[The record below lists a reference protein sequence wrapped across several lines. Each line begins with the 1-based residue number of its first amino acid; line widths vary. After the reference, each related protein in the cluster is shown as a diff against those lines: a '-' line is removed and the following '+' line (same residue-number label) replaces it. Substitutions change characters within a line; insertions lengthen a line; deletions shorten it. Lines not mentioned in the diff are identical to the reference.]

1 MEIIH
6 KAGSILYLLLA
17 WSLYFIN
24 GILFYRLFTR
34 FVTVKSKWIWKL
46 ILCSVFILSSGMVIW
61 VGDHNLIL
69 TFLCYLPACL
79 WCTKGSRY
87 GRLAVIFTF
96 FCMEMS
102 VCAIVDTYFGFIV
115 PYYDFVVRIGR
126 TAVYGAV
133 WLYLKKR
140 LPDGEIVLS
149 DRLWRIIFGLS
160 VMPLCSMLA
169 VVSLTDDT
177 FFGNIEYSV
186 VMNLGLAVLPFT
198 FLTSFVIL
206 AAIVAFMKYENLK
219 RAQQLYEMRESYY
232 ENLKQHEEGVR
243 LLRHDMRNHLAAV
256 SALLTGGNGEQ
267 ALCHLNEL
275 LDSTALQGCRRFC
288 PNETAN
294 AVLQAKADLIIQQ
307 GMEYDFRVE
316 IPETISVSDIDLC
329 SLIGNAL
336 DNAIRA
342 AAPADDHRIIV
353 RCRCDKGLLMLKVV
367 NAFAGE
373 LDKDLRTTK
382 SDKEHHGMGLSRMR
396 EIAGQYGGY
405 LETNITDNRFELIT
419 CLQLTPM
426 DVQLLR

>member
-46 ILCSVFILSSGMVIW
+46 LLCSVFVLSSGMVIW

-69 TFLCYLPACL
+69 TFLCYLPVCL

-102 VCAIVDTYFGFIV
+102 VCALIDTYIS
-115 PYYDFVVRIGR
+115 FVHWEFYNSLTRICR
-126 TAVYGAV
+126 TVVYTV
-133 WLYLKKR
+133 IYMLLKNK
-140 LPDGEIVLS
+140 LPEKEVVLS
-149 DRLWRIIFGLS
+149 ERLWKIVFGLT
-160 VMPLCSMLA
+160 VMPLCSMLS

-177 FFGNIEYSV
+177 FFGTIESSV
-186 VMNLGLAVLPFT
+186 VKNLGIAVLPFT

-206 AAIVAFMKYENLK
+206 AAVVAFANYEKLA
-219 RAQQLYEMRESYY
+219 RSQQLYEMRESYY
-232 ENLKQHEEGVR
+232 QNLKQQETSIRG
-243 LLRHDMRNHLAAV
+243 LRHDMRNHLATIQT
-256 SALLTGGNGEQ
+256 LLSGGNTEQ
-267 ALCHLNEL
+267 ALYHLNEL

-294 AVLQAKADLIIQQ
+294 AVLQSKADLIIRQ

-316 IPETISVSDIDLC
+316 IPEKISVSDIDLC

-342 AAPADDHRIIV
+342 AASAEDHRIIV
-353 RCRCDKGLLMLKVV
+353 RCRCDKVLLMLKVV

-382 SDKEHHGMGLSRMR
+382 EDKEHHGMGLFRMR
-396 EIAGQYGGY
+396 EIAEQYGGY
-405 LETNITDNRFELIT
+405 LETNITENCFELIT
-419 CLQLTPM
+419 CLPIYNFSGKI
-426 DVQLLR
+426 